1 MRNITNTADVRTWIL
16 DWFENRFSITR
27 ECVESST
34 KVTDVSCFDL
44 VDRYFL
50 EYDVETDFDIRVP
63 EGTFDDCDT
72 LDGIIKAITKLKGA

>member
-1 MRNITNTADVRTWIL
+1 MRDITNTADVRTWVL

-27 ECVESST
+27 ECVENST

-50 EYDVETDFDIRVP
+50 EYDV
-63 EGTFDDCDT
+63 
-72 LDGIIKAITKLKGA
+72 

>member
-1 MRNITNTADVRTWIL
+1 MRDITNTADVRTWVL

-50 EYDVETDFDIRVP
+50 EYDV
-63 EGTFDDCDT
+63 
-72 LDGIIKAITKLKGA
+72 